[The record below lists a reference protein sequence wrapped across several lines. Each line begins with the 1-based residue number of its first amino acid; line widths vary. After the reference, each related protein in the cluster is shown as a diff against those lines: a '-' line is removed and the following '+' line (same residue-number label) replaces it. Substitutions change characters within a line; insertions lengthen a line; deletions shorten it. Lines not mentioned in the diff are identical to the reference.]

1 MLVVTRWPFGRPFSR
16 PWEKCKVNQST
27 GRFGLSCALTTPYH
41 EDSSVDLARL
51 TRHVAWCLAS
61 GCDSVTLFGTTGE
74 GPLLGHVA
82 REQMIGA
89 LKGAG
94 IDFRSYVVGGVIAA
108 SLHDALAQANQLL
121 DADARALLVAPPFYF
136 KGVSDDG
143 LFAWFSS
150 FITKLGDRARDIIL
164 YHIPSVTA
172 VPLSIELI
180 GRLKAAFPQAITG
193 VKDSAGDWSYS
204 QQLLAAHRDDL
215 AVLIGDERVLAQA
228 VRDGGQ
234 GAISGMANLV
244 PGRLRTVVHQGR
256 DDAALVELVDAVLRY
271 PVTPAVKA
279 LVSHATGDSAWL
291 TVRAPLLPMSVADTA
306 TLGHLFDRVFADK
319 AA

>member
-1 MLVVTRWPFGRPFSR
+1 M
-16 PWEKCKVNQST
+16 NQST
-27 GRFGLSCALTTPYH
+27 GRFGLSCALTTPFF
-41 EDSSVDLARL
+41 DDGSVDLARL
-51 TRHVAWCLAS
+51 TRHVAWCLAN

-74 GPLLGHVA
+74 GPLLGPVA
-82 REQMIGA
+82 RDQMIGA

-94 IDFRSYVVGGVIAA
+94 IDFRNHVVGGVIAA
-108 SLHDALAQANQLL
+108 SLHEALTQANQLL

-150 FITKLGDRARDIIL
+150 FITALGDRARDIIL

-172 VPLSIELI
+172 VPLSIALI
-180 GRLKAAFPQAITG
+180 GRLKAAFPQAIAG
-193 VKDSAGDWSYS
+193 VKDSAGDWGYS
-204 QQLLAAHRDDL
+204 RELLAAHRHDL
-215 AVLIGDERVLAQA
+215 TVLIGDERVLARA

-244 PGRLRTVVHQGR
+244 PGRMRTVVHQGR
-256 DDAALVELVDAVLRY
+256 DDAALVELVDAVLNH

-279 LVSHATGDSAWL
+279 LVSHTTGDSAWL
-291 TVRAPLLPMSVADTA
+291 TVRAPLLPMSMADAA
-306 TLGHLFDRVFADK
+306 TLGHLFDRVFAEK